1 MRIFYQG
8 EKPHG
13 KKAKR
18 SRFYIWRHTR
28 PFWGAVLMIVAGM
41 LVLWGPVGMMSFA
54 LLPGSMIWAGVLV
67 GSLLSLMG
75 VLQLLVPSYAL
86 MTGAIGIVLA
96 IVSLLVALGGIGIG
110 MLLGIIGG
118 SLSVAWRA
126 GGIAAVKAP
135 RTALKLSGYRKRNLQ
150 QTT

>member
-1 MRIFYQG
+1 MWIFHQK
-8 EKPHG
+8 EKHRG
-13 KKAKR
+13 KEAER
-18 SRFYIWRHTR
+18 SRFYIWRRTR
-28 PFWGAVLMIVAGM
+28 PFWGAILMMVAGM

-86 MTGAIGIVLA
+86 MTGAIGIVLS

-126 GGIAAVKAP
+126 GGIAAVKSP
-135 RTALKLSGYRKRNLQ
+135 RTALKLPGYRRRSFQ
-150 QTT
+150 QTM

>member
-1 MRIFYQG
+1 MRLFS
-8 EKPHG
+8 H
-13 KKAKR
+13 KKKTSSKEAAQ
-18 SRFYIWRHTR
+18 SRFYTWRRTR

-41 LVLWGPVGMMSFA
+41 LVLWGPVGMLSFA

-67 GSLLSLMG
+67 GALLFLMG

-86 MTGAIGIVLA
+86 MTGAIGIVLS
-96 IVSLLVALGGIGIG
+96 IISLLVALGGIIIG

-126 GGIAAVKAP
+126 G
-135 RTALKLSGYRKRNLQ
+135 
-150 QTT
+150 

>member
-1 MRIFYQG
+1 MRIFYQRG
-8 EKPHG
+8 KPHG
-13 KKAKR
+13 KEAKR

-54 LLPGSMIWAGVLV
+54 LLPGSMVWAGVLV

-135 RTALKLSGYRKRNLQ
+135 RTTLRLSGYRKRSLQ